1 MRGYQSTG
9 PLLRMIIEI
18 TFDSAPFLLV
28 LVVLILAF
36 SVGFYMLFASANHDA
51 LMYESGET
59 TDPYLGF
66 QSVLTVFKMLLGD
79 IDTDIFA
86 YSSSPGL
93 AMLLF
98 VIFMVA
104 MVIINM
110 VRRAGAS
117 CSVYCF
123 DSCFCETLLSHAVCC
138 MPPLSAE
145 PAHRP
150 HGAYL
155 RACAGGRDGP
165 VLFGARAGHR

>member
-1 MRGYQSTG
+1 
-9 PLLRMIIEI
+9 MIIEI

-110 VRRAGAS
+110 VRGERGRQLF
-117 CSVYCF
+117 CVLF
-123 DSCFCETLLSHAVCC
+123 DSCFCETLLSHAMCR

-145 PAHRP
+145 PAHRS

-155 RACAGGRDGP
+155 RARAGGRDGP